1 MSAPAKALPAIQ
13 SFQLT
18 NAHGD
23 VVTVLSQGAV
33 LAQWSTLLATEPD
46 GQPRDILL
54 SYPSPADVAADPYY
68 LGALVGPYANRV
80 GGGAF
85 MLDGVKVQ
93 LEQNEGR
100 HHLHG
105 GSLGLHRLQWQVLE
119 QNPHKLVLVTEVP
132 DGQGGYPG
140 PVLLRISYQLSAPSA
155 TQSLLAVRIDA
166 SSSKATLLGPTLH
179 PYFNLA
185 GWPADAAVRQSG
197 IEKQSAIQKHSSLE
211 QHNSINQHQ
220 LRLDAAHYAVVDADN
235 IPTGELRKVQGT
247 VFDFNQLRPLADQM
261 LDHNFVVHGNLQQPA
276 AELLSPDGALK
287 LAVCSDYPGLQLY
300 TGDHLGSP
308 FAPRQGVCLE
318 PQFFPDSPNQKSF
331 PFHFTRPGQ
340 AFVARIH
347 YWLSRP

>member
-33 LAQWSTLLATEPD
+33 LAQWSTLLAAEAD

-54 SYPSPADVAADPYY
+54 SYPSAADIALDPYY

-140 PVLLRISYQLSAPSA
+140 PLLLRISYQLSAPSPN
-155 TQSLLAVRIDA
+155 QSLLAVRIDA

-185 GWPADAAVRQSG
+185 GRPVDAAARQSG
-197 IEKQSAIQKHSSLE
+197 ID
-211 QHNSINQHQ
+211 QHQ

-247 VFDFNQLRPLADQM
+247 LFDFNQLRPLAGQT

-287 LAVCSDYPGLQLY
+287 LAVCSDYPGLQVY
-300 TGDHLGSP
+300 SGDHLGSP